1 MNRKLC
7 AGIIAIITAAGI
19 GGYNYFNTKDSTP
32 TPKTQTPTEVT
43 EPQGIGYID
52 LNRIRARC
60 ADSERML
67 DLKRRETRL
76 QLELK
81 YAMKPVII
89 TPPQLETKPFDDS
102 VWQKNAQ
109 TIISQAA
116 EIEHKKKQA
125 AEEYRRSTEAAYLQK
140 RDEVN
145 NQFLNEILN
154 IKLKLQN
161 ADNMRLTDEK
171 INELN
176 KQLQELQIKR
186 GETQGELQR
195 QWIAEI
201 AEYAEQAVKADM
213 ERLHTEAQASMAQ
226 VKAAAEQ
233 TQASAEE
240 RNRLVM
246 EQAMRESELRQDRRQ
261 QLLDELNQVRREYDE
276 LETKL
281 IDEISDNVAKLA
293 VIHKLKLVLA
303 KRDLNENEQLLP
315 FDLDNDTSIS
325 LLFVQDKFRN
335 SGAAILADGEAI
347 DLTDEL
353 IKEMDR

>member
-19 GGYNYFNTKDSTP
+19 GGYNYFNTEDSSP
-32 TPKTQTPTEVT
+32 VPKTQTPKEVI

-52 LNRIRARC
+52 LNRIRDRYAEG
-60 ADSERML
+60 ERML

-201 AEYAEQAVKADM
+201 TEYAEQAVKADM

-226 VKAAAEQ
+226 VKADAKQ
-233 TQASAEE
+233 TQTLAEE

-293 VIHKLKLVLA
+293 VIHKLKLVFA

>member
-19 GGYNYFNTKDSTP
+19 GGYNYFNTEDSSP
-32 TPKTQTPTEVT
+32 VPKTQTPKEVI

-52 LNRIRARC
+52 LNRIRDRYAEG
-60 ADSERML
+60 ERML

-89 TPPQLETKPFDDS
+89 SPPQLETKPFDDS

-145 NQFLNEILN
+145 NQFLNEILK

-201 AEYAEQAVKADM
+201 TEYAEQAVKADM

-226 VKAAAEQ
+226 VKADAKQ
-233 TQASAEE
+233 TQTLAEE

>member
-19 GGYNYFNTKDSTP
+19 GGYNYFNTEDSSP
-32 TPKTQTPTEVT
+32 VPKTQTPKEVI

-52 LNRIRARC
+52 LNRIRDRYAEG
-60 ADSERML
+60 ERML

-89 TPPQLETKPFDDS
+89 SPPQLETKPFDDS

-201 AEYAEQAVKADM
+201 TEYAEQAVKADM

-226 VKAAAEQ
+226 VKADAKQ
-233 TQASAEE
+233 TQTLAEE